1 MPRSESA
8 PSLQSPATA
17 HSAAAFG
24 DARAS
29 GSQAPSPPP
38 TEARMTEIVFPDHTN
53 HLGTLFGGQALA
65 WMDKA
70 AFIAASRYA
79 RCTVVTARSEQI
91 DFHVAVPKGALVELV
106 ARVVGTGRSSLQ
118 VEVEMHREDL
128 LSGDGQ
134 LATRGRFTMVALD
147 RDGQPTAVP
156 AFVA

>member
-1 MPRSESA
+1 MS
-8 PSLQSPATA
+8 PSLSL
-17 HSAAAFG
+17 AAG
-24 DARAS
+24 
-29 GSQAPSPPP
+29 SPPLP
-38 TEARMTEIVFPDHTN
+38 LAGEGRGEGMGAGQRPIEARMTEIVFPDHTN

-106 ARVVGTGRSSLQ
+106 ARVVGTGRTSLQ

-128 LSGDGQ
+128 LSGDAQ

-147 RDGQPTAVP
+147 RHGQPTAVP
-156 AFVA
+156 AFSA